1 MHLIIFTLTYLE
13 HQVISSQDID
23 LGARRTKSFRRA
35 RITIAASKSNRTP
48 IANFYSQA
56 GGPHTYCEVTDSQN
70 WSVLESTF
78 YAENS

>member
-23 LGARRTKSFRRA
+23 LGAHRTKLFRRA
-35 RITIAASKSNRTP
+35 RNTIATSNRAQHQSLIFITK
-48 IANFYSQA
+48 QA
-56 GGPHTYCEVTDSQN
+56 GPHTYCEATDSQN

-78 YAENS
+78 